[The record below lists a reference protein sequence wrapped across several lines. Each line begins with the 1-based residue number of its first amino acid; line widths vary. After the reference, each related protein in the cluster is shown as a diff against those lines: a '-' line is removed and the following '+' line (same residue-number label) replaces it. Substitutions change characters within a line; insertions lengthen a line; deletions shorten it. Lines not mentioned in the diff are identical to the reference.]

1 MTDISILASDDT
13 TTPVHVFHD
22 IEFLSKNDTLREDI
36 EMMFEQNDDNDIIH
50 PPLLS
55 QSSSSIPETTTSIS
69 TTLTYKF
76 TGENSNHKQIY
87 FESRFC

>member
-13 TTPVHVFHD
+13 TTPVPVFHD
-22 IEFLSKNDTLREDI
+22 LEFLPKNDTLKEDI
-36 EMMFEQNDDNDIIH
+36 ETMFNQNNDNDIIH

-76 TGENSNHKQIY
+76 TGENSKPRQIY
-87 FESRFC
+87 LFI